1 MLLTPVAAQLGRK
14 RLLIVADGALQYVPF
29 AVLPMPVG
37 SGQWAVGSRQKS
49 VSRKQKDNRASAI
62 THCPLL
68 TARCPLIVDHEI
80 INLPSASTLAVLRRD
95 LANRQPAPKA
105 IAVLADPVFSSDDE
119 RVLAA
124 SGTNAKKPGAPSS
137 NSSEDPL
144 RELER
149 ALEDLGESDVRRGL
163 PRLYHTRREAEA
175 VMALVPASDRLQ
187 ALDFAASRAA
197 ATSAALSQ
205 YRILHFATHSLITN
219 DPERSGIVL
228 SLVDERGR
236 PQDGYLRAQDI
247 YNLKLPAELVVLS
260 ACRTGLGK
268 EIKGEGMINL
278 TRGFMY
284 AGAPRV
290 VVSLWSL
297 PDKATAELMQRFYQ
311 KMLGPER
318 LSPAAALR
326 AAQVEMW
333 KSKRWPS
340 AYHWAGFVLQGE
352 WK

>member
-1 MLLTPVAAQLGRK
+1 
-14 RLLIVADGALQYVPF
+14 
-29 AVLPMPVG
+29 
-37 SGQWAVGSRQKS
+37 
-49 VSRKQKDNRASAI
+49 
-62 THCPLL
+62 
-68 TARCPLIVDHEI
+68 
-80 INLPSASTLAVLRRD
+80 VLRRD

-124 SGTNAKKPGAPSS
+124 SGTNAKKSGAPSP
-137 NSSEDPL
+137 NATGDTL
-144 RELER
+144 REVER
-149 ALEDLGESDVRRGL
+149 ALEDLGESDVGRGL
-163 PRLYHTRREAEA
+163 PRLYKTRDEAA
-175 VMALVPASDRLQ
+175 GIAALVSASDRLQ
-187 ALDFAASRAA
+187 ALDFAANRAA
-197 ATSAALSQ
+197 ATSAELGQ

-228 SLVDERGR
+228 SLVDEQGR
-236 PQDGYLRAQDI
+236 LQDGYLRMQEV

-268 EIKGEGMINL
+268 EVKGEGIIGM

-297 PDKATAELMQRFYQ
+297 PDRATAELMQRFYR
-311 KMLGPER
+311 KMLGPKR
-318 LSPAAALR
+318 PSPAAALR

-333 KSKRWPS
+333 SSKRWPS